1 MEIKTKFFYIS
12 GLLCG
17 GFSAEFKKKQKH
29 VKEHEEREK
38 SQLFCPR
45 DDTLTHTLSVMFDS

>member
-17 GFSAEFKKKQKH
+17 GFSAEFKKKQTKH
-29 VKEHEEREK
+29 VKEHEE
-38 SQLFCPR
+38 
-45 DDTLTHTLSVMFDS
+45 